1 MPDRDVEWCNSVE
14 EMSELDFKS
23 AIENKNDSKKDIH
36 KFGIPLVMVQQKLG
50 HYSLLFFFLIGI
62 THYLEP
68 EFRGTIM

>member
-50 HYSLLFFFLIGI
+50 HYSLLFFFFDR
-62 THYLEP
+62 HYSLL
-68 EFRGTIM
+68 RT